1 MLGAY
6 GFMSAVFQVFDRH
19 RTVIDVIS
27 TSEVSVALTLD
38 NPESVEKVVE
48 DLRRLGEVEVERG
61 YAVICVVGEG
71 LRESTGLA
79 AKIFSTI
86 EDVNVALVSH
96 GASAVN
102 LTFVIKEEYTSEVIS
117 RLHKNFFTEAVA

>member
-1 MLGAY
+1 
-6 GFMSAVFQVFDRH
+6 
-19 RTVIDVIS
+19 VIDVIS

-38 NPESVEKVVE
+38 NSESVEKVVA
-48 DLRRLGEVEVERG
+48 DLSRLGEVEVEKG
-61 YAVICVVGEG
+61 FAVICVVGEG
-71 LRESTGLA
+71 LRASTGLA

-102 LTFVIKEEYTSEVIS
+102 LDVRRKRNRRARTLSGK
-117 RLHKNFFTEAVA
+117 LHQEFF